1 MAKRNPGDPIVI
13 KKYANRR
20 LYDTSTSSYV
30 TLEHLARLIR
40 EGQDF
45 VVHDAKT
52 GEDLTRSVLTQIIFE
67 EESKGAAILPV
78 NFLRQIIS
86 YYGDSMQS
94 VLPAYLD
101 MSMNSF
107 AGQQEKWREAMRSFG
122 GFTPLTM
129 FEEATRRNMAMFEQA
144 MTIFSPKG
152 RGAAPAASGAG
163 DRKDS
168 AAAGE
173 DETDP
178 RDQAFTL
185 LQSQLA
191 AMQAQLDALTK
202 GRKT

>member
-163 DRKDS
+163 DRQDS

>member
-1 MAKRNPGDPIVI
+1 MAKRNPGDPIII

-30 TLEHLARLIR
+30 TLEHLSRLIR

-45 VVHDAKT
+45 VVHDAKS

-86 YYGDSMQS
+86 YYGDSMQA

-122 GFTPLTM
+122 GFTPMNM

-152 RGAAPAASGAG
+152 RGAAPAGPGSGE
-163 DRKDS
+163 RKDS
-168 AAAGE
+168 AAAGGE
-173 DETDP
+173 DSDP
-178 RDQAFTL
+178 RDHAFTL